1 MTNQHQAQIEQI
13 AKAQLGIETLASR
26 NSDSLDFYDLGV
38 GGIKAALEAA
48 FKAGQAAQVQ
58 KRPAK
63 NLKNAPESFRE
74 YIECSNRI
82 GALLERLNTFR
93 ESHLAKATANPRNW
107 GYTGD
112 LCAMET
118 QLAYALE
125 RIGGSAVE

>member
-13 AKAQLGIETLASR
+13 AKAHLGMETLASR

-63 NLKNAPESFRE
+63 ILKNAPESFRE
-74 YIECSNRI
+74 YVECGDRI
-82 GALLERLNTFR
+82 DGLLERLNQLR
-93 ESHLAKATANPRNW
+93 VDHAGKAAADAKNW
-107 GYTGD
+107 GYLGD
-112 LCAMET
+112 LGSVE
-118 QLAYALE
+118 QLIGQATEY
-125 RIGGSAVE
+125 IGGPMT